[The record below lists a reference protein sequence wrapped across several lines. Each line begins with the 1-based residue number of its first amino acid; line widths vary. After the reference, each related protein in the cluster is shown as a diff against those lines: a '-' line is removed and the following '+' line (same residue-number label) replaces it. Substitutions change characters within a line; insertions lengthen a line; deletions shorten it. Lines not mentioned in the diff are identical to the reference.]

1 MALFNKV
8 DVFMEYDVFKM
19 VFPLTTNP
27 FMTDLPRTEKK
38 SLSRLFHRLFD
49 YCLRLFWKWVWPF
62 L

>member
-27 FMTDLPRTEKK
+27 FMTDLAIEKIYGQYAK
-38 SLSRLFHRLFD
+38 EA
-49 YCLRLFWKWVWPF
+49 CLP
-62 L
+62 